1 MLLESLNEI
10 INVKPTDKKPHRLKK
25 CYALCEYD
33 LSYHN
38 VDSVN
43 PAVIKS
49 AGFTGMKARLAK
61 SRLLHSKQ

>member
-1 MLLESLNEI
+1 MLSQQI
-10 INVKPTDKKPHRLKK
+10 KKPHRLKK

-33 LSYHN
+33 LSNHN

-49 AGFTGMKARLAK
+49 AGFTGMLARLAK
-61 SRLLHSKQ
+61 SRLLH